1 MNKTIEKILEFFS
14 LIIRFVLEF
23 FTPPRCFIR
32 VGYYKQYVYAIIMRY
47 WGVLVK
53 SFNKWHKNRGTIFG
67 GFRKTL

>member
-1 MNKTIEKILEFFS
+1 MFG
-14 LIIRFVLEF
+14 VLDY
-23 FTPPRCFIR
+23 
-32 VGYYKQYVYAIIMRY
+32 YYKQYVYAIIMRY